1 MPYSYKKIGDK
12 YCVYKE
18 GGAKVGC
25 TAGNKEALKKYL
37 AALHIRG
44 EGISEADV
52 MDPKEKEATKAA
64 IQKDIEAKKLAL
76 KNAEEKLKNL
86 KEFSLAKYVKSI
98 LEADEDSE
106 DPEKAPDS
114 PELAPEDDA
123 EGGDTGD
130 TEKDTEKKSSK
141 QDDLDVS
148 FNMAKVKKYN
158 SYPVIDNTG
167 TVVGVSKNGLAV
179 KVGDNVILV
188 NFEDLLD

>member
-25 TAGNKEALKKYL
+25 TAGNKESLKKYL
-37 AALHIRG
+37 AALHIHG
-44 EGISEADV
+44 ENISEADV

-98 LEADEDSE
+98 LEAEGDNPFAGGDETEKDTEADAPADSG
-106 DPEKAPDS
+106 
-114 PELAPEDDA
+114 DA
-123 EGGDTGD
+123 ES
-130 TEKDTEKKSSK
+130 EKDTEKKSSK